1 MAASVGLNPEA
12 FFSNSYSYSSSPFM
26 ASYTPEFSAAAIDP
40 DLFSSEL
47 DFDCSLPA
55 PAFAGAGE
63 EYPENENTTMR
74 YESEEK
80 MRARVNGRIG
90 FRTRSEVEILDDG
103 FKWRKY
109 GKKAVKN
116 SPNPRNYYRCST
128 EGCNVKKRVERDRED
143 HRYVITTYDGVHN
156 HASPAAAAAALQYA
170 AAGDYYSPPLS
181 SAGSPPA
188 AYSAGGSLLF

>member
-12 FFSNSYSYSSSPFM
+12 FFSSSCSYSSSSSPFM
-26 ASYTPEFSAAAIDP
+26 ASYGPELRAATTVAVEAD
-40 DLFSSEL
+40 FFGEL
-47 DFDCSLPA
+47 DFDYSLPA
-55 PAFAGAGE
+55 PVFTGSGD
-63 EYPENENTTMR
+63 EYPENNKNIMMMCGN
-74 YESEEK
+74 EEK
-80 MRARVNGRIG
+80 ITARVNGRIG
-90 FRTRSEVEILDDG
+90 FRMRSEVEILDDG

-156 HASPAAAAAALQYA
+156 HASPAAALQY
-170 AAGDYYSPPLS
+170 AGDYYTSPPG
-181 SAGSPPA
+181 SAGSPPSA
-188 AYSAGGSLLF
+188 AYSAGSLLF